1 MRRRA
6 VLGMAGAMAPGIV
19 AAQAAPA
26 VDLLLVLAMD
36 ASGSIDADEFRLQRE
51 GLADSVTHPAIL
63 AAIASKPNGAIGIAM
78 VEWGSPGGA
87 STAVD
92 WMVVRDAASAR
103 ALAGAII
110 AAPRSRQSYNAIGDA
125 IAHATALIAAAP
137 FRSEDL
143 VIDVAGDG
151 PDIRSFLPAPEAR
164 DAAVARGIT
173 VNGLAI
179 EVAPVTRFGEPLRVH
194 YERNVI
200 GGPGAFVIVAETRT
214 DFARAMRAKLIREI
228 AGRPHAAG

>member
-1 MRRRA
+1 MMSDKVPRRA
-6 VLGMAGAMAPGIV
+6 VLGLAGTL
-19 AAQAAPA
+19 APA
-26 VDLLLVLAMD
+26 LALAQPAPALDLLLVLAMD
-36 ASGSIDADEFRLQRE
+36 ASGSIDAGEFRLQRE
-51 GLADSVTHPAIL
+51 GLAESVTHPAIL
-63 AAIASKPNGAIGIAM
+63 AAIASRPNGAIGIAM

-92 WMVVRDAASAR
+92 WMAVRDATSAR
-103 ALAGAII
+103 ALAEAIL

-125 IAHATALIAAAP
+125 IAHSTALIAAAP

-151 PDIRSFLPAPEAR
+151 PDMRSFLPVPDAR

-179 EVAPVTRFGEPLRVH
+179 EVAPVTRFGEPLRMH

-200 GGPGAFVIVAETRT
+200 GGPGAFVIAAETRT

-228 AGRPHAAG
+228 A